1 MEVQGYPQVDE
12 KMCRSNKNAKSTVE
26 KLSLFGSFFTGLKN
40 VYGTYDPASGC
51 ASQVKAPITDKV
63 LLAHL
68 TGRKPY
74 GVYLLVK
81 DRTRAIAVDFDTNNT
96 LGPMDFVSRAKHYG
110 ISPYV
115 ERSKSKGYHVWIFF
129 EENGVLA
136 LKARLVVHHILDE
149 IDKPETEVFPKQDTL
164 DKNVP
169 FGNFVNAP
177 LFGGLVPQGKTV
189 FVDPTT
195 FEMYPNQ
202 WDFLESVER
211 VGEHILDDIIEI
223 NNLSIPQTEPR
234 PSKSNSAKGGPSQFG
249 LPACAQKMLKDGVVQ
264 FQRVSCFRLAV
275 HLKRLGLPYDVT
287 VAALKTWA
295 LKNRPTNGKGVI
307 RESEILS
314 QTSCAYEKSYVGYG
328 CESAAIKPFCDPSCP
343 VKQCGMDNET
353 ISSGKAEN
361 EERGVTRSQDSTAK
375 ASGRIK

>member
-1 MEVQGYPQVDE
+1 
-12 KMCRSNKNAKSTVE
+12 
-26 KLSLFGSFFTGLKN
+26 
-40 VYGTYDPASGC
+40 
-51 ASQVKAPITDKV
+51 V
-63 LLAHL
+63 LMAHI

-110 ISPYV
+110 ISSYV
-115 ERSKSKGYHVWIFF
+115 ERSKSKGHHVWIFF
-129 EENGVLA
+129 EEKGVPA
-136 LKARLVVHHILDE
+136 LKARVVVHHILDE
-149 IDKPETEVFPKQDTL
+149 IDEPETEVFPKQDVL
-164 DKNVP
+164 NSNVRY
-169 FGNFVNAP
+169 GNFINAP
-177 LFGGLVPQGKTV
+177 LFGGLIPHEKTV

-234 PSKSNSAKGGPSQFG
+234 PSKSNSAIGGPGRFG
-249 LPACAQKMLKDGVVQ
+249 LPACAQKMLKDGVSQ
-264 FQRVSCFRLAV
+264 YQRICCFRLAV
-275 HLKRLGLPYDVT
+275 HLKRLGLPYDVS
-287 VAALKTWA
+287 VAALKTWS
-295 LKNRPTNGKGVI
+295 LKNKPNNGKRVI
-307 RESEILS
+307 LETEILS

-328 CESAAIKPFCDPSCP
+328 CEDPAIKPFCDPSCP

-353 ISSGKAEN
+353 ISYRRHKMRKEVFQ
-361 EERGVTRSQDSTAK
+361 EAK
-375 ASGRIK
+375 IPQLKQAGG

>member
-1 MEVQGYPQVDE
+1 MEVQGEPRVDV
-12 KMCRSNKNAKSTVE
+12 KMCRSNKNEKITVE

-40 VYGTYDPASGC
+40 VYGTYDPTSGR

-110 ISPYV
+110 ISSYV
-115 ERSKSKGYHVWIFF
+115 ERSKSKGHHVWIFF
-129 EENGVLA
+129 EEKGVLA

-149 IDKPETEVFPKQDTL
+149 IDEPETEVFPKQDVL
-164 DKNVP
+164 NSNVRY
-169 FGNFVNAP
+169 GNFINAP
-177 LFGGLVPQGKTV
+177 LFGALIPHEKTV

-195 FEMYPNQ
+195 FELYPNQ

-223 NNLSIPQTEPR
+223 NNLSIPQTKPQ
-234 PSKSNSAKGGPSQFG
+234 PSKSNSANSGSGRFS
-249 LPACAQKMLKDGVVQ
+249 LPACAQRMLKDGVVQ

-287 VAALKTWA
+287 VAALITWA
-295 LKNRPTNGKGVI
+295 LKNRPINGKEVI
-307 RESEILS
+307 REKEIRS
-314 QTSCAYEKSYVGYG
+314 QTSCAYEKSYVGYA

-343 VKQCGMDNET
+343 VKQWKKDKET
-353 ISSGKAEN
+353 ISSRRRKMRKEGFQE
-361 EERGVTRSQDSTAK
+361 AK
-375 ASGRIK
+375 IPQLKQAGG

>member
-1 MEVQGYPQVDE
+1 MEVQGQPRVDE

-40 VYGTYDPASGC
+40 VYGTYDPASGRG
-51 ASQVKAPITDKV
+51 SQVKAPITDKV

-110 ISPYV
+110 ISAYV
-115 ERSKSKGYHVWIFF
+115 ERSKSKGHHVWIFF
-129 EENGVLA
+129 EEKGVLA
-136 LKARLVVHHILDE
+136 LKARLVVCHILNE

-169 FGNFVNAP
+169 FGNFINAP
-177 LFGGLVPQGKTV
+177 MFGELVPQGKTV
-189 FVDPTT
+189 FVDPKT
-195 FEMYPNQ
+195 FKPYPNQ
-202 WDFLESVER
+202 WTLLESVRR
-211 VGEHILDDIIEI
+211 VSESALDEIIEI
-223 NNLSIPQTEPR
+223 NDLS
-234 PSKSNSAKGGPSQFG
+234 PSSAYQSPSLSSGNGDRSRFG
-249 LPACAQKMLKDGVVQ
+249 LPACSQKMLKDGVVH

-275 HLKRLGLPYDVT
+275 QLKRLGLPYDVT

-295 LKNRPTNGKGVI
+295 LKNRPINGKGVI
-307 RESEILS
+307 RETEILS

-328 CESAAIKPFCDPSCP
+328 CEDPAIKPFCDPSCP

-361 EERGVTRSQDSTAK
+361 EER
-375 ASGRIK
+375 

>member
-1 MEVQGYPQVDE
+1 MEVQGEPRVDG
-12 KMCRSNKNAKSTVE
+12 KMCRSNKNAKSTVK

-40 VYGTYDPASGC
+40 VYGTYDPASGR
-51 ASQVKAPITDKV
+51 ASQVKAPITDEV

-110 ISPYV
+110 ISSYV
-115 ERSKSKGYHVWIFF
+115 ERSKSKGHHVWIFF
-129 EENGVLA
+129 EEKGVLA

-149 IDKPETEVFPKQDTL
+149 IDEPDTEVFPKQDTL
-164 DKNVP
+164 DNNVP
-169 FGNFVNAP
+169 FGNFINAP

-189 FVDPTT
+189 FVDPKT
-195 FEMYPNQ
+195 FEKYPTQ

-234 PSKSNSAKGGPSQFG
+234 PSKCNSANGGPGWFG

-287 VAALKTWA
+287 VAALITWA

-307 RESEILS
+307 RETEILS

-328 CESAAIKPFCDPSCP
+328 CEDPAIKPFCDPSCP
-343 VKQCGMDNET
+343 VKQWKKDKET
-353 ISSGKAEN
+353 ISSRRRKMWKEVFQ
-361 EERGVTRSQDSTAK
+361 EAK
-375 ASGRIK
+375 IPQLKQAGS

>member
-1 MEVQGYPQVDE
+1 MEVQGQPRVDE
-12 KMCRSNKNAKSTVE
+12 KMCRSNKNEKITVE

-40 VYGTYDPASGC
+40 VYGTYDPASGRP
-51 ASQVKAPITDKV
+51 SQVKAHITEKV
-63 LLAHL
+63 LLAHI

-96 LGPMDFVSRAKHYG
+96 LGPMDFVSKAKHYG
-110 ISPYV
+110 ISSYV

-129 EENGVLA
+129 EEKGVLA

-149 IDKPETEVFPKQDTL
+149 IDEPETEVFPKQDVL
-164 DKNVP
+164 NSNVRY
-169 FGNFVNAP
+169 GNFINAP
-177 LFGGLVPQGKTV
+177 LFGALIPREKTV
-189 FVDPTT
+189 FVNPTT
-195 FEMYPNQ
+195 FERYPNQ

-234 PSKSNSAKGGPSQFG
+234 PSKSNSAKGGPGRFG

-287 VAALKTWA
+287 VAALITWA
-295 LKNRPTNGKGVI
+295 LKNRPENGKEVI
-307 RESEILS
+307 REKEIRS
-314 QTSCAYEKSYVGYG
+314 QTSCAYEKSYAGYG

-343 VKQCGMDNET
+343 VKQWKKDKET
-353 ISSGKAEN
+353 ISSGKVGN
-361 EERGVTRSQDSTAK
+361 NRAK
-375 ASGRIK
+375 VQEKHCSN